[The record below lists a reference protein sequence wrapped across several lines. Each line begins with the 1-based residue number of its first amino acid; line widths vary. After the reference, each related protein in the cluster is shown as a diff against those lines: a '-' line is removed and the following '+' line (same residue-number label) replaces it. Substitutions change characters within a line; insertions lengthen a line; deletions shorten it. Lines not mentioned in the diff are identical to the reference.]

1 MDREEITR
9 LTLEYGG
16 DWAINHSL
24 RLLHL
29 ISMIGEG
36 MDYNEEAIWLAAY
49 LHDWG
54 GYQKWLQPGIEH
66 YDRSVEVAR
75 DFLAER
81 GCPEDLKNLVLEIIQ
96 YHHGGSPD
104 RSIESKLFTD
114 ADMLDLLGVVGVLR
128 IFSMVPRNLK
138 GAVAAVKKYRDLYI
152 AGVSF
157 PKTRELAEK
166 RLQETEDLL
175 AKLEEETFGLY

>member
-1 MDREEITR
+1 MDHEEITK

-29 ISMIGEG
+29 VSIIGEG

-54 GYQKWLQPGIEH
+54 GYTKWLQPGIEH

-75 DFLAER
+75 DFLTEH
-81 GCPEDLKNLVLEIIQ
+81 GCPEDLKALVLEIIQ
-96 YHHGGSPD
+96 YHHGGSSD

-114 ADMLDLLGVVGVLR
+114 ADMLDLQGVVGVLR

-138 GAVAAVKKYRDLYI
+138 GAIVAVKKYRDLCVTG
-152 AGVSF
+152 ASF
-157 PKTRELAEK
+157 PKTREIAQG
-166 RLQETEDLL
+166 RLQETEELL
-175 AKLEEETFGLY
+175 AKFEEETFGLY